1 MIWPTQARHD
11 SRPWSARHLLLC
23 HSREGQQG
31 KGYGEGAGHQ
41 FISSY

>member
-1 MIWPTQARHD
+1 MFGTTEACHD
-11 SRPWSARHLLLC
+11 SRPWRTRHPLLC
-23 HSREGQQG
+23 GGREGQQG